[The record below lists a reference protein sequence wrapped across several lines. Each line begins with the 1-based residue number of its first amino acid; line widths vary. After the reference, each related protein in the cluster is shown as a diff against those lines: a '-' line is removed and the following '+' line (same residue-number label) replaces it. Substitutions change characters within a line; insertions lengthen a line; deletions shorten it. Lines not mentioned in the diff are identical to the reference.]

1 MRLGLKALLRESLD
15 GAKRV
20 AVLGAGSELRG
31 DDRAGLLVA
40 QRLRNRCKRHG
51 ACPQIELFYGATAP
65 ENLTGEIK
73 NYRPSHLILVDA
85 ADVGKKPGA
94 IQVISSEAI
103 VDSSFS
109 THRMP
114 LKILGDYLRESIGCK
129 LMVIGIQPKTLEY
142 DSPVSPEVR
151 SSVRQVVTAIEAIV
165 RQMAPSLDQRT

>member
-1 MRLGLKALLRESLD
+1 MRPGFEALLRESLD

-40 QRLRNRCKRHG
+40 QRLRNRCKRNG

-85 ADVGKKPGA
+85 ADVGKEPGA
-94 IQVISSEAI
+94 IQVISPEAI
-103 VDSSFS
+103 VEASFS
-109 THRMP
+109 THRIP
-114 LKILGDYLRESIGCK
+114 LKILVDYLRESIDCK
-129 LMVIGIQPKTLEY
+129 VLVIGIQPKTLEY
-142 DSPVSPEVR
+142 DAPVSPEVK

-165 RQMAPSLDQRT
+165 RQVAPSLDRKT

>member
-1 MRLGLKALLRESLD
+1 MRLGLKALLRENLD
-15 GAKRV
+15 GARRV

-40 QRLRNRCKRHG
+40 HKLRNKCKRNG

-85 ADVGKKPGA
+85 ADVGKGPGA
-94 IQVISSEAI
+94 IQVIAPEAI
-103 VDSSFS
+103 VDASFS

-114 LKILGDYLRESIGCK
+114 LKVVVDYLRESIGCK
-129 LMVIGIQPKTLEY
+129 VLIIGIQPKTVEY
-142 DSPVSPEVR
+142 DTPVSLEVK
-151 SSVRQVVTAIEAIV
+151 SSVRQLVTAIEAIV
-165 RQMAPSLDQRT
+165 RQIAPSLDRRM

>member
-1 MRLGLKALLRESLD
+1 MRLGLKALLRENLD

-40 QRLRNRCKRHG
+40 QKLRNRCKKNG
-51 ACPQIELFYGATAP
+51 ACPPFELFYGATAP

-85 ADVGKKPGA
+85 ADAGKEPGA
-94 IQVISSEAI
+94 IQVISPEAI
-103 VDSSFS
+103 VDTSFS

-114 LKILGDYLRESIGCK
+114 LKILVDYLRESIDCK
-129 LMVIGIQPKTLEY
+129 VMLIGIQPKTLEY
-142 DSPVSPEVR
+142 DAPVSPEVR
-151 SSVRQVVTAIEAIV
+151 SSVRRVVAAIEEIV
-165 RQMAPSLDQRT
+165 RQMAPPLDQKT